1 LRSQSLTLVT
11 ADPAQGFYWPY
22 LILLCQI
29 SGRTG
34 PLPLTVEE
42 PANWRLQHSL
52 WDSSASAAPAGEY
65 RPHFS
70 IDENADEI
78 MDATWSRAIVAR
90 PS

>member
-1 LRSQSLTLVT
+1 
-11 ADPAQGFYWPY
+11 
-22 LILLCQI
+22 
-29 SGRTG
+29 
-34 PLPLTVEE
+34 LTVEE